1 MEVLG
6 SPVHESVAAVPEPID
21 LDCCLGTTNRAALA
35 AIVLLGGDQPPV
47 PSKQGV
53 WRHQGAD
60 LEESFAT
67 DGLGLRGEVT
77 TLPISEP
84 QTLSA
89 QLLAK
94 PPVYSEAQPLPPP
107 LGTR

>member
-1 MEVLG
+1 VAEIAESASDSRV
-6 SPVHESVAAVPEPID
+6 SPARVVAGYSDDQLLD
-21 LDCCLGTTNRAALA
+21 LDRCLGTTNRAALA
-35 AIVLLGGDQPPV
+35 AIVLLGDQPPV

-60 LEESFAT
+60 LEEPFSA
-67 DGLGLRGEVT
+67 DGLGLRGEAT

-89 QLLAK
+89 
-94 PPVYSEAQPLPPP
+94 
-107 LGTR
+107 